1 MTMKFNVDDE
11 VRITGNYIGFFGNY
25 KGVIGTVVGHE
36 TADSGAYFYFV
47 DLGPTD
53 NVVKLHETEL
63 ERA

>member
-11 VRITGNYIGFFGNY
+11 VRITGNYIGFHGNIE
-25 KGVIGTVVGHE
+25 GRTGQIVGSE
-36 TADSGAYFYFV
+36 RADSGAYFYFV